1 MNEKLKIKFD
11 TYPEDIKLK
20 LLFVRAMIF
29 ELAQELALGEVSENL
44 KWGEPSYQVKNGSP
58 IRIDWKQ
65 NNPNFYAI
73 YFNCNTKLV
82 DTFRERYK
90 ERLTF
95 ENNRA
100 ILIKTTSTLPIN
112 EIKQCLSL
120 ALKYHSLKHLPLLGI

>member
-1 MNEKLKIKFD
+1 MNEIVKIKFD

-29 ELAQELALGEVSENL
+29 ELAQALALGKVTESL

-65 NNPNFYAI
+65 KNPHFYAI

-82 DTFRERYK
+82 DTFRERYQDD
-90 ERLTF
+90 LSF
-95 ENNRA
+95 EGNRA
-100 ILIKTTSTLPIN
+100 ILIKTTSTVPIN
-112 EIKQCLSL
+112 KLNHCLSL
-120 ALKYHSLKHLPLLGI
+120 ALKYHSIKHLPLLGM